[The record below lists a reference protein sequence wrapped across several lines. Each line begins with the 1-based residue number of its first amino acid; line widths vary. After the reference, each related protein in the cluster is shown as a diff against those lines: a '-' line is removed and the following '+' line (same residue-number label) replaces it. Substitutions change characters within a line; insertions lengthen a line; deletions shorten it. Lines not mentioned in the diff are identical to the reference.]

1 MTKKE
6 IANKLFN
13 MMETYIDLIKYA
25 EEEHD
30 HDLQLT
36 YENKLSAV
44 EATAYS
50 LLGSKMADA
59 LSIRKMRLTG
69 QIRPLNQ

>member
-6 IANKLFN
+6 ISDKLFN
-13 MMETYIDLIKYA
+13 LMETYIDLIKYA
-25 EEEHD
+25 KENYD

-44 EATAYS
+44 ETTAYS

-69 QIRPLNQ
+69 QIRPTNK

>member
-6 IANKLFN
+6 ISVKLFN
-13 MMETYIDLIKYA
+13 MMETYVELIKYA
-25 EEEHD
+25 KGEHD

-36 YENKLSAV
+36 YENKLGAV
-44 EATAYS
+44 EATAYH

-69 QIRPLNQ
+69 QIRPLN